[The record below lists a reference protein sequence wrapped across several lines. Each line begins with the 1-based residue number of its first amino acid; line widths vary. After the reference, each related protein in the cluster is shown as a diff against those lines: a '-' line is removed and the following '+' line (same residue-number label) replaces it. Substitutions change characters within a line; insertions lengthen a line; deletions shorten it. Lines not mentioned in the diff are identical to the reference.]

1 MDIKIPRKPR
11 VKQKETAPDKR
22 KFAVVPMAAISDK
35 RLNNFQFRVLVAVAS
50 YANRAGVCYVGQR
63 KLADDLKTHQP
74 HISLAMTKLKDTGH
88 IVSIGKPITRIRGE
102 TVRVVFDASL
112 NTEEAVSVAS
122 AGTDEDLR
130 PPEQREVEL
139 AEAMMMQEKQW
150 TEKELRENKERLA
163 KLLNDA
169 FKTTG
174 DKPHLYTPVAG
185 DTAAVK
191 KIKQEIRGRMR
202 QIRGEQL
209 AREYQQAAEPIH
221 QDISKHNILCSDTP
235 ECIVNIENKESDTS
249 ECILN
254 TVSKHGERLEYE
266 AIVVILNKQLN
277 NGVQTESDLQ
287 TCALLAQHNVTR
299 ETLDQYIKQHSSDTV
314 AQIGERILG
323 TVCK

>member
-1 MDIKIPRKPR
+1 MEIKIPRKPR

-22 KFAVVPMAAISDK
+22 KFAVVPMAAIGDK

-74 HISLAMTKLKDTGH
+74 HISLAMTRIKETGY
-88 IVSIGKPITRIRGE
+88 IKSIGKPITRIRGE

-112 NTEEAVSVAS
+112 NTAEAVAVAS

-139 AEAMMMQEKQW
+139 AEAMMMQDKQW

-191 KIKQEIRGRMR
+191 KIKQEIRARMR

-209 AREYQQAAEPIH
+209 AREYQQTAEPIH

-235 ECIVNIENKESDTS
+235 ECIVNSAKKESDTA

-254 TVSKHGERLEYE
+254 TVSKHGGKLDYE
-266 AIVVILNKQLN
+266 TIVVMLNKQLK
-277 NGVQTESDLQ
+277 NGVQTERDLQ
-287 TCALLAQHNVTR
+287 TCALLAEHNVTR
-299 ETLDQYIKQHSSDTV
+299 ETLEHCITQHSPATV
-314 AQIGERILG
+314 TQLGERILG
-323 TVCK
+323 TTHK